1 MGTNKITTDT
11 AATANNQSQQSN
23 EMQAYEKYD
32 TKSARRDELGSAHN
46 PTLYSIFYI
55 QITVYSKFVSNTNPM
70 IHKFVH
76 TIYTA
81 LSIDTGSL
89 E

>member
-1 MGTNKITTDT
+1 MGTNKITTDR

-46 PTLYSIFYI
+46 PTLFHILYTDYCI
-55 QITVYSKFVSNTNPM
+55 QQIR
-70 IHKFVH
+70 I
-76 TIYTA
+76 
-81 LSIDTGSL
+81 
-89 E
+89 